1 MHRFFFGIYKR
12 ITYQRGSSLLVSV
25 LLFVGFL
32 FFAFQIEFEE
42 DISKV
47 LPKNDQTDVTSKV
60 LQQMDFSD
68 KIAVIIQKEKNG
80 TFDDLTQTAN
90 RFLDSIGSLNKYIEK
105 VQGRFQTEDFNQTL
119 DFFYD
124 NIPLFLSESDYETI
138 EARLQKDSIN
148 KLAENNYKTLISPTG
163 IISRNQVLKDPF
175 GLTFLGLKKLQSL
188 QADDDL
194 SFENGFLTTPNRSKI
209 LLFIK
214 PTLSGSET
222 KQNTDFVNELN
233 EIKKHLNA
241 DFKDRVSV
249 DYFGANFI
257 AVANAAQIKQDIL
270 TTIALSIT
278 LLMVV
283 LIFYYRNIFI
293 PFIVFV
299 PTVFGAVTALAFVYF
314 FLGKVSAI
322 SISIGAILL
331 GVTIDYSL
339 HILTHFKHHL
349 DVKSLYE
356 QITKPVIISSATTAA
371 AFLCLLFVESEVLK
385 DLGVFAAVSVLASAF
400 FALIVIPHLY
410 RPSAKI
416 KTRKPHIFDR
426 LAAVDYHRNK
436 VLVFLTLAVVIVSI
450 IVFGKLQFNN
460 NISDLNFVSEE
471 LRDAE
476 AKLEES
482 TSLTSKSIYVTVY
495 GAPEEEV
502 LLKNDAVFSVLQQT
516 KNENGIGKMSSIGS
530 VLFSEEKQQERINR
544 WREFWN
550 SERVDFVKQALIE
563 SSKEYGFK
571 PEAYSRFYSHLE
583 NNFSPKNVND
593 FEAINTIPVSEFVSE
608 SNGFYTVSTLVK
620 VDEEQRQQL
629 VSKFQNFEG
638 VLLIDRQELNETF
651 LGQLKDDFGSLIN
664 YSLLVIFLILWLFF
678 KRIEL
683 VLVAIIPIV
692 ITAIVTVGVLV
703 LLKIEL
709 NIFSLIV
716 CTLIFG
722 IGVDFSIFMTSAF
735 QKKYTGFT
743 IDLRTYK
750 ASILLA
756 VLTTSLAIGVLV
768 FAKHPALKSI
778 SVASIVGVFSALIV
792 TFVFYPL
799 LFQYFFEN
807 RVKKGNSPISLR
819 LLLHSFFSFSYYGLG
834 GLIIA
839 VLGPIFL
846 FLVPVKKERK
856 MMWFR
861 KVISVYLKSV
871 LYTNPFVVKK
881 VLNPYQETFEK
892 PSVIISNHTSFLDS
906 IAIGMLSPKII
917 FLVNDWVYNS
927 VIIGG
932 AARLAGFYPVSKGLD
947 SGINHLRQKV
957 EEGYSLMVF
966 PEATRS
972 KDNAIKRFHKGAFY
986 LANEFQLDILPI
998 YIHGNADVCPKGDH
1012 IIYDG
1017 KITILVDQRI
1027 SYSQNQYD
1035 LNFSKRTKTISANF
1049 KKTFSRIRFDQ
1060 EDENY
1065 YRKTILLSFLYKEPS
1080 VYKAVEVNFDSYK
1093 HIYYLLW
1100 KELGDKE
1107 TIFHLTNDYGQ
1118 WDALLT
1124 LQQPNR
1130 KIISYIEDSKKLN
1143 VASANYIVQK
1153 RALNYI
1159 DTPLKVDLSW
1169 DTLLISELT
1178 IEIQV
1183 LNKLLAKTKSVILL
1197 HNFTLKNHLESLSF
1211 QQVFEGKYL
1220 VFKKIERE

>member
-1 MHRFFFGIYKR
+1 MHRFFYGIYKR
-12 ITYQRGSSLLVSV
+12 ITRQRWFSLLVLV
-25 LLFVGFL
+25 FLFVSFL

-42 DISKV
+42 DISRV
-47 LPKNDQTDVTSKV
+47 LPKNEQTDITSKV

-68 KIAVIIQKEKNG
+68 KIAVIIQKEKDG
-80 TFDDLTQTAN
+80 TFEDLTQTAN
-90 RFLDSIGSLNKYIEK
+90 RFLDSIGSLNHYIEK
-105 VQGRFQTEDFNQTL
+105 VQGRLQTDDFNQTL

-124 NIPLFLSESDYETI
+124 NIPLFLSPEDYQTI
-138 EARLQKDSIN
+138 EARLQKDSIK
-148 KLAENNYKTLISPTG
+148 KLVENNYKTLISPTG
-163 IISRNQVLKDPF
+163 IISKNQLLKDPF
-175 GLTFLGLKKLQSL
+175 GLTFLGLEKLQSL
-188 QADDDL
+188 QADEDL
-194 SFENGFLTTPNRSKI
+194 SFENGFLTTPDRSKI

-222 KQNTDFVNELN
+222 KQNTAFVHALD
-233 EIKKHLNA
+233 EIKMGLNTE
-241 DFKDRVSV
+241 FKDRVSV
-249 DYFGANFI
+249 DYFGANFV
-257 AVANAAQIKQDIL
+257 AVANATQIKQDIL
-270 TTIALSIT
+270 TTITVSIS
-278 LLMVV
+278 LLMLL
-283 LIFYYRNIFI
+283 LIFYYRTVFI
-293 PFIVFV
+293 PFIVFI

-349 DVKSLYE
+349 DVKSLYN

-371 AFLCLLFVESEVLK
+371 AFLCLLFVESDVLK

-400 FALIVIPHLY
+400 FALVLIPHLY

-426 LAAVDYHRNK
+426 FASVDFHRNK
-436 VLVFLTLAVVIVSI
+436 VLVFLTLAVVVVSLF
-450 IVFGKLQFNN
+450 VFGKLQFNS

-471 LRDAE
+471 LKAAE

-482 TSLTSKSIYVTVY
+482 TNLTSKSIYVTVY
-495 GAPEEEV
+495 GATEEEV
-502 LLKNDAVFSVLQQT
+502 LVKNDAVFSVLQQT
-516 KNENGIGKMSSIGS
+516 KEENGLVKMSSIAS

-550 SERVDFVKQALIE
+550 PERVDFLKQTMVE
-563 SSKEYGFK
+563 SGKEFGFK
-571 PEAYSRFYSHLE
+571 PEAYNNFYAHLE
-583 NNFSPKNVND
+583 SNFSQKQIDD
-593 FEAINTIPVSEFVSE
+593 FEAIPSIPVSEFVSE

-620 VDEEQRQQL
+620 VDEDQRGQL

-638 VLLIDRQELNETF
+638 VLLIDRQEINETF

-678 KRIEL
+678 RRVEL

-703 LLKIEL
+703 LLQIEL

-722 IGVDFSIFMTSAF
+722 IGVDFSIFMTSAL

-743 IDLRTYK
+743 TDLRTYK

-756 VLTTSLAIGVLV
+756 VLTTTLAMGALI

-792 TFVFYPL
+792 TFVFYPI
-799 LFQYFFEN
+799 LFKFFFEN
-807 RVKKGNSPISLR
+807 RVKKGKSPVSMR
-819 LLLHSFFSFSYYGLG
+819 LLVHSFFSFTYYGLG
-834 GLIIA
+834 GLFIA
-839 VLGPIFL
+839 VLGPLFM
-846 FLVPVKKERK
+846 FLVPVKRETK
-856 MMWFR
+856 MLWFR

-881 VLNPYQETFEK
+881 VLNAHHETFEK

-932 AARLAGFYPVSKGLD
+932 AARLAGFYPVSKGID
-947 SGINHLRQKV
+947 DGISHLRKKV
-957 EEGYSLMVF
+957 DEGYSLMVF

-972 KDNAIKRFHKGAFY
+972 KDNVIKRFHKGAFY

-1017 KITILVDQRI
+1017 KITVIVDQRI
-1027 SYSQNQYD
+1027 PHSQNQFGS
-1035 LNFSKRTKTISANF
+1035 NISKYTKAISANF
-1049 KKTFSRIRFDQ
+1049 KKSFSKIRFEQ

-1080 VYKAVEVNFDSYK
+1080 VSKAVKGDFDSYK

-1100 KELGDKE
+1100 KELGEKE
-1107 TIFHLTNDYGQ
+1107 TVFRLANDYGQ
-1118 WDALLT
+1118 WDALLA

-1130 KIISYIEDSKKLN
+1130 KIISYIDDTEKRN

-1153 RALNYI
+1153 RMVNYI
-1159 DTPLKVDLSW
+1159 ETPLQDNLNW

-1178 IEIQV
+1178 IETEV

-1197 HNFTLKNHLESLSF
+1197 HNFALKTHLESLSF
-1211 QQVFEGKYL
+1211 QQVYEGEYMI
-1220 VFKKIERE
+1220 FKKIERE